1 MSIFAPHCI
10 KNQTV
15 NIMSLPNP
23 WGNKNARHVV
33 HLYFTALVTAAYA
46 ILGGML
52 IAYRN
57 LFKDDFPPTLT
68 VVFGIACLLYGA
80 YRFYRSYQNYKEA
93 EAEAQE
99 FEE

>member
-1 MSIFAPHCI
+1 
-10 KNQTV
+10 
-15 NIMSLPNP
+15 MSLPNP

-57 LFKDDFPPTLT
+57 LFKDDFPPTAT

-93 EAEAQE
+93 QE